1 MAEDHS
7 ILSESLSHS
16 SPVGRGRGMNRL
28 DTQDKSPGGSAAPST
43 ATTRLS
49 GVFLPLARVVWLALV
64 LPSIGFFVSSL
75 PAYYQQLQRGC
86 VDPLTCFIA
95 GALPPQVLHSLTA
108 SGFSASMYAAVLTVF
123 FVLIEA
129 IWYAVGFLLF
139 WRRSDDWLAL
149 LAALFL
155 VLFNG
160 PLTLPSPALAL
171 PFGFVSF
178 LRNASLAMFLVLFPN
193 GRLVPRWM
201 GAILLLDFIYQFV
214 DNLPT
219 QGSSFDT
226 NWPGWLSLLVNLVIN
241 GAIIY
246 SQIYR
251 YRHVSTPVQRQ
262 QTKWVVLGVIAAGI
276 FYLGLLAIGF
286 FIPSLANTLFFR
298 GVWGFLFPVVLLL
311 IPFSIGFSILRYR
324 LYDIDVLIN
333 RTLVYGSLTALL
345 ALLYFGLIVALQSL
359 FQGVFHQS
367 NAVAIVV
374 STLVIAA
381 LFQPLRH
388 RIQALI
394 DRRFY
399 RRKYDA
405 ARTLA
410 AFSATLRNEVDLA
423 SLSKHLV
430 AVVEETMQPT
440 FVSLWLRPPASRSL
454 HQAPWSTTPADPSK
468 HEAREEW

>member
-1 MAEDHS
+1 
-7 ILSESLSHS
+7 
-16 SPVGRGRGMNRL
+16 MNRS
-28 DTQDKSPGGSAAPST
+28 DTERKSAGGATLSST
-43 ATTRLS
+43 ANTRLS
-49 GVFLPLARVVWLALV
+49 GAFLIGARVVWLALV
-64 LPSIGFFVSSL
+64 LPSIGFFVGSL

-86 VDPLTCFIA
+86 VDTVTCFIA

-108 SGFSASMYAAVLTVF
+108 SGFSASTYAGVLTVF
-123 FVLIEA
+123 FVLIEV

-201 GAILLLDFIYQFV
+201 GAILLLDFIYQFL

-241 GAIIY
+241 GALIY

-374 STLVIAA
+374 STLVIYV

-388 RIQALI
+388 RIQAII

-410 AFSATLRNEVDLA
+410 AFSATLRQEVDLDQ
-423 SLSKHLV
+423 LQNHLLM
-430 AVVEETMQPT
+430 VVQETMQSAH
-440 FVSLWLRPPASRSL
+440 VSLWLRTTEQDRKQRTPWRANPPVLS
-454 HQAPWSTTPADPSK
+454 
-468 HEAREEW
+468 EEG